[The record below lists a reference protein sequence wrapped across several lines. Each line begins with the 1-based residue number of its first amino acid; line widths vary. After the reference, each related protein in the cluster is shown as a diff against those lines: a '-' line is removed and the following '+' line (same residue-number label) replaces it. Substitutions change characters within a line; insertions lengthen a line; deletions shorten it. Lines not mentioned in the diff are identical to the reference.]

1 MESLDGVSEGSD
13 FLRYFPKITIL
24 KRFYS
29 ISLARIKPWTSKKG
43 LL

>member
-1 MESLDGVSEGSD
+1 MAYPKALI
-13 FLRYFPKITIL
+13 FLLHFPKITIL

-29 ISLARIKPWTSKKG
+29 IPLARIKPWTSKKG